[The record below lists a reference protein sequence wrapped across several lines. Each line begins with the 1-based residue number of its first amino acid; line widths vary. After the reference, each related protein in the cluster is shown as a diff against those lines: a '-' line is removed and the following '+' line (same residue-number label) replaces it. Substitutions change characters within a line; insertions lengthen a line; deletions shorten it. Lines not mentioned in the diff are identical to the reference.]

1 MRNIVLALCL
11 LGASS
16 ISAQFKVNA
25 NLPSDFQ
32 VDDAYLFAYDG
43 SKDIL
48 LGKGTKKGNSLSIS
62 VPKSYKGLL
71 RLVLFPSNNSIQ
83 MASENQDINFTV
95 DKVENKAIKQV
106 TFLDAA
112 NKYFEISQNNQK
124 KKELIYPALLQI
136 KDYYKPTDV
145 FYSALEKEIATL
157 SSSPETGG
165 NFPFI
170 DYYNET
176 ASKYVNNPDYKNI
189 PLQGYSEFIVKSGSF
204 LETSSLLKPI
214 LISYLNTAGK
224 DNLNADIDKLLKNV
238 DIETPRGQTVLSE
251 LIDIFDTYGMADLKD
266 KYLKEAK
273 ELKCTIN
280 DRLASTIKGQEELQ
294 IGAKLPDSKL
304 YNTYNTKA
312 KSIADVKAVHKV
324 IIVWSSTCSHCTAE
338 LPKIIEKYQALKSKK
353 IEVIGLSI
361 DADLKSYSD
370 LASKFPW
377 ISAADGKGWYS
388 DYAKNYNVH
397 ATPTYFILDS
407 SNKIVAK
414 PDQLSQVF
422 EYFNLK

>member
-1 MRNIVLALCL
+1 MRNTLLALCL

-25 NLPSDFQ
+25 NLPSDFK

-48 LGKGTKKGNSLSIS
+48 LGKGTKKGNNLNVS
-62 VPKSYKGLL
+62 VSKSYKGMM

-83 MASENQDINFTV
+83 MASENQDVNLTV
-95 DKVENKAIKQV
+95 GKIEGKAIKEVAFQ
-106 TFLDAA
+106 DAA
-112 NKYFEISQNNQK
+112 NKYFETSQNGQK

-136 KDYYKPTDV
+136 KDYYKPTDA
-145 FYSALEKEIATL
+145 FYPALEKEIAAL
-157 SSSPETGG
+157 SSSSGSGG
-165 NFPFI
+165 DFPFI
-170 DYYNET
+170 NYYNDT

-189 PLQGYSEFIVKSGSF
+189 PLQDYADFFVKSGSY
-204 LETSSLLKPI
+204 LETSSLMKPI

-224 DNLNADIDKLLKNV
+224 DNVNADIDKLLKAV

-251 LIDIFDTYGMADLKD
+251 LIDVFDTYGMSDLKD

-280 DRLASTIKGQEELQ
+280 DRLSSTIKDQEDVK
-294 IGAKLPDSKL
+294 IGAKFTDSNL
-304 YNTYNTKA
+304 YNAYNTKS
-312 KSIADVKAVHKV
+312 KSIYDVKADHKV

-338 LPKIIEKYQALKSKK
+338 LPKIIEKYQALKSQKV
-353 IEVIGLSI
+353 EVIGLSI
-361 DADLKSYSD
+361 DSDLKSYSD

-388 DYAKNYNVH
+388 DYAKTYNVH

-422 EYFNLK
+422 EYFKLK